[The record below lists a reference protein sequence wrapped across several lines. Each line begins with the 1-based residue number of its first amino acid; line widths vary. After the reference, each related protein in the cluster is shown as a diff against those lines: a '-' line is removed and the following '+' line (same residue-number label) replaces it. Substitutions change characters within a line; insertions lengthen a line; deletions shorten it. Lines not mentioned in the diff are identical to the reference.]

1 MKKHLDL
8 AFKFRKHDF
17 PVLSFGGLPTMMCPM
32 LPRLSYVYIGIIFLM
47 AQFPPQQC
55 HGGKTPRNSSLRNS
69 SSIKSGISLYSS
81 ETVFFY
87 KIFQKFVVFGH
98 FGHQDSVIIS
108 HVSIVLTS
116 SSQLVSV
123 SLVYINSNL
132 PDHKQQFSLHN

>member
-1 MKKHLDL
+1 
-8 AFKFRKHDF
+8 
-17 PVLSFGGLPTMMCPM
+17 
-32 LPRLSYVYIGIIFLM
+32 M

-98 FGHQDSVIIS
+98 LAILANNLPYII
-108 HVSIVLTS
+108 LATFS
-116 SSQLVSV
+116 SSVHVIVSTSV
-123 SLVYINSNL
+123 
-132 PDHKQQFSLHN
+132 FF